1 MKLSGRHTLSP
12 QSLLLVAAC
21 VTCDAFK
28 LHGDLLYEK
37 LSVSDMEGA
46 ANVAHFAYQQKQI
59 STNTWKA
66 LSNVTCFLE
75 AARSAGLAWTE
86 SDAQNH
92 IVLTANGLKSRLDG
106 KSASSEDD
114 DPSTPTYAGVQD
126 MIDKHDTTAG
136 REDLGGEVLGATL
149 TLATTW
155 IQTGQPPSAQQVTQA
170 VGGIAIAAIGMFNPL
185 LGAACGMAF
194 SLISGLL
201 FPEDPNDSPM
211 NRMYRQIMEEVGI
224 AIDSSHAQAAISD
237 IKLELA
243 AVMDE
248 LQWMPDM
255 LGGVGEEAKTP
266 SEDQARILLT
276 YNIMIQHDLAK
287 MTYKIQNSAGL
298 MLLASF
304 SVHVWV
310 VFSSMTT
317 HYTRTCVP

>member
-1 MKLSGRHTLSP
+1 MKLMGRHTLSP

-28 LHGDLLYEK
+28 PHGALFHEK
-37 LSVSDMEGA
+37 FSVSDMESA

-86 SDAQNH
+86 SDAQH
-92 IVLTANGLKSRLDG
+92 HVVLTANGLKSRLDG
-106 KSASSEDD
+106 KSASGKPGKAPKYDSIEKYDADSNKDD
-114 DPSTPTYAGVQD
+114 LV
-126 MIDKHDTTAG
+126 
-136 REDLGGEVLGATL
+136 GEAAGATVGL
-149 TLATTW
+149 VNSWITT
-155 IQTGQPPSAQQVTQA
+155 GKPPSAKDITA
-170 VGGIAIAAIGMFNPL
+170 AAAGIAITAIGMFNPL
-185 LGAACGMAF
+185 LGAVAGMAF
-194 SLISGLL
+194 SLISGLIW
-201 FPEDPNDSPM
+201 PAEKESPM
-211 NRMYRQIMEEVGI
+211 EKMYKKIMEEVGI
-224 AIDSSHAQAAISD
+224 AIDSSQAQAAISD

-255 LGGVGEEAKTP
+255 LGGVGSEAKTP

-287 MTYKIQNSAGL
+287 MSYKIQNSAGL
-298 MLLASF
+298 ML
-304 SVHVWV
+304 SVL
-310 VFSSMTT
+310 VFRFLS
-317 HYTRTCVP
+317 VQ